1 MPEGVLASVCS
12 TSAGPTE
19 TLRVK
24 VLTVLAAP
32 AAPAP
37 APAFLLSAGC
47 HDGLLQSGTRA
58 RWHKSPLRKAGE
70 HSAPVANGVR
80 RRIVISVVVYGSLS
94 LVVVPLTLKADA
106 IRNAAESKTTPEM
119 LLPKWLVIK
128 LNQIPKKDERTREKG
143 TKPSRPSRGSQR
155 AEQSSVKHRGNPNKA
170 GPCVLGIGVNECG
183 GRSRHSPAI

>member
-12 TSAGPTE
+12 TSAGPME

-70 HSAPVANGVR
+70 QSAPVANGVR
-80 RRIVISVVVYGSLS
+80 RRIVISVVVSGTLPRCC
-94 LVVVPLTLKADA
+94 PLTFKVGA

-170 GPCVLGIGVNECG
+170 GPWRPWHWGE
-183 GRSRHSPAI
+183 